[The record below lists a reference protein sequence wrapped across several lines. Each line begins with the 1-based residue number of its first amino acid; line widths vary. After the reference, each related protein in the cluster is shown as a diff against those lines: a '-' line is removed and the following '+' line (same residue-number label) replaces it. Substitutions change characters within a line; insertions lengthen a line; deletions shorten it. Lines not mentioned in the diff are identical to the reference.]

1 MSIFQSWEDKTWQE
15 LAESVPKAHFSDLEE
30 ENQWSKTI
38 VKEQQEW
45 INVLEGKVGEVSSL
59 RSAYNA
65 DSNALNT
72 KLLD

>member
-1 MSIFQSWEDKTWQE
+1 MPKT
-15 LAESVPKAHFSDLEE
+15 HFNVLEE
-30 ENQWSKTI
+30 ENHLTKTI